1 MANFVWAA
9 SMDLATAE
17 AIVFGPEVIEPSA
30 LELLEPTVEA
40 TLTFQQTPVPE
51 VSAVNKT
58 EGVFIPV

>member
-51 VSAVNKT
+51 VSAAN
-58 EGVFIPV
+58 